1 MAASSIPVR
10 EGELV
15 AGKYRVE
22 RILGAGGMGVV
33 VAARHQE
40 LDQLVA
46 IKFVRDEVLGNG
58 EAIERFVREARAV
71 ARLRSEHVA
80 RVLDVGTLESGTPYI
95 VMEFLEGM
103 DAAEALA
110 RSGPMPLDL
119 AASLVLQVCEALS
132 EAHAAGVVH
141 RDLKPQ
147 NLFLTRTVGG
157 SLKVKVLDFGV
168 SKVGRLAAEGALTRT
183 SAMLGSPLYMAPEQ
197 MRSSRDVDAR
207 VDVWALGVVLFELL
221 TTRSPFEAESMPEL
235 VLRVATERPLPLSRL
250 RPDLPGAVVAVVER
264 CLEKEPSKRFANVA
278 ELASALDPFAVPAAR
293 VGGHAVRRSSIPA
306 AWGLGAKGESASAGW
321 APGRAVILV
330 AGCVAVAVA
339 IVAAHFAAREGR
351 GAASPPLAPAPSA
364 TAVTLASSPSP
375 PALPPSAVALEPP
388 VETARVL
395 PAVSRDASI
404 SPDTAS
410 GAVVTPWVAR
420 RSFVQRVAE
429 GGIAVS
435 DNDIPALR

>member
-1 MAASSIPVR
+1 MAATSIPVR

-110 RSGPMPLDL
+110 KSGPMPLDL

-250 RPDLPGAVVAVVER
+250 RPDLPAPVVAVVER

-278 ELASALDPFAVPAAR
+278 ELASALDPFAAPAAR
-293 VGGHAVRRSSIPA
+293 VAGQPVRRTSIPA
-306 AWGLGAKGESASAGW
+306 AWGLGAKGESASAGR
-321 APGRAVILV
+321 ARGRVAILV
-330 AGCVAVAVA
+330 AGCMAVAVA
-339 IVAAHFAAREGR
+339 IVVAHFAVRDGR
-351 GAASPPLAPAPSA
+351 RGVASPPVAPAPSA

-375 PALPPSAVALEPP
+375 LALPPSVVTLQPP
-388 VETARVL
+388 VETAPEVRV
-395 PAVSRDASI
+395 
-404 SPDTAS
+404 
-410 GAVVTPWVAR
+410 VVTPWVAR
-420 RSFVQRVAE
+420 RSFVQPVAE

>member
-1 MAASSIPVR
+1 
-10 EGELV
+10 
-15 AGKYRVE
+15 
-22 RILGAGGMGVV
+22 
-33 VAARHQE
+33 
-40 LDQLVA
+40 
-46 IKFVRDEVLGNG
+46 
-58 EAIERFVREARAV
+58 
-71 ARLRSEHVA
+71 
-80 RVLDVGTLESGTPYI
+80 
-95 VMEFLEGM
+95 
-103 DAAEALA
+103 
-110 RSGPMPLDL
+110 
-119 AASLVLQVCEALS
+119 
-132 EAHAAGVVH
+132 
-141 RDLKPQ
+141 
-147 NLFLTRTVGG
+147 
-157 SLKVKVLDFGV
+157 VKVLDFGV

-250 RPDLPGAVVAVVER
+250 RPDLPAAVVAVVER

-278 ELASALDPFAVPAAR
+278 DLASALDPFALPAAR
-293 VGGHAVRRSSIPA
+293 VGGHPVRRSSIPA
-306 AWGLGAKGESASAGW
+306 AWGLGAKGESASAGR
-321 APGRAVILV
+321 ARGRVAILV

-339 IVAAHFAAREGR
+339 IVVARFAVRDGR
-351 GAASPPLAPAPSA
+351 GAASPPLASAPSA

-375 PALPPSAVALEPP
+375 LALPPSAVALQPP
-388 VETARVL
+388 VETALEV
-395 PAVSRDASI
+395 PAASSNASI

-410 GAVVTPWVAR
+410 RAVVTPWVAR